1 MILSTNIQTSVAYYW
16 ENVQGTSCARQL
28 KHGWPDLK
36 WHFAFFRRQRSL
48 GSIVLARFGIHYNI
62 FIVRYKKDK
71 EPTLPS
77 SRYSGP
83 FLFCTRFTRLNLCMS
98 VQGTHARNAKP
109 EEDCGV
115 KKKLAGNIFRSAS
128 RVLQARPHPP
138 SAAFPRDYQS
148 RLWSIHHFGFS
159 DGAHILELCIRCF
172 IFIFKLNNRDR
183 DIVSIMARWL
193 SR

>member
-115 KKKLAGNIFRSAS
+115 KKSLRETFFVPPPGYYKRDHIHQVLPFRGITSLGCEAS
-128 RVLQARPHPP
+128 TTSGSVTGPTFSNSVSGVSSSSL
-138 SAAFPRDYQS
+138 S
-148 RLWSIHHFGFS
+148 SITV
-159 DGAHILELCIRCF
+159 
-172 IFIFKLNNRDR
+172 
-183 DIVSIMARWL
+183 IVISSL
-193 SR
+193 